1 SPTPSPRFLL
11 PPTAR
16 SLPESPLPSTS
27 LPPAAMSNASTS
39 VGAPPK
45 PTVDLSATVAAAL
58 PELEQLAKTNFPLAL
73 EKMLEL
79 EKQTR
84 AGEDMNS
91 TSRVLV
97 AIIDTCF
104 HAGDWVSL
112 NEYLVL
118 LAKRRGQLK
127 HSIVKM
133 VQHTIALIPQTPD
146 QTTKL
151 ALIDTLIAITDGRI
165 YVEVERAQLA
175 RLLAAI
181 REASGDI
188 PEAADI
194 LQALQVETFGSLSRT
209 DKIDF
214 ILEQVRLLAAKGD
227 YIRAGLAIR
236 KISPRTFDRKASAK
250 QKKDRLSSE
259 QAAAR
264 VEAAIMTDLK
274 LRYLQLQI
282 VLAMHDEKFLDV
294 CRFFR
299 QIYDT
304 VQHRAAQRAQGLL
317 PAEAISGGDVEMT
330 PAPGPGGAG
339 ASEEAALAGGAKA
352 LEPSLDPSHVAVS
365 QLKPTRTS
373 AEDDDQQWRQ
383 ALANMVVFATL
394 APFDHEQSDM
404 LHRVAAERRLSELPH
419 SPDIIQAFT
428 SSELIVWS
436 QFASKFG
443 EYLSDQHRFGKEAK
457 FKLADVYF
465 GRIVEHNIRIVSR
478 YYQRITLPRLSSML
492 FLDEN

>member
-1 SPTPSPRFLL
+1 
-11 PPTAR
+11 
-16 SLPESPLPSTS
+16 
-27 LPPAAMSNASTS
+27 
-39 VGAPPK
+39 
-45 PTVDLSATVAAAL
+45 
-58 PELEQLAKTNFPLAL
+58 
-73 EKMLEL
+73 
-79 EKQTR
+79 
-84 AGEDMNS
+84 
-91 TSRVLV
+91 
-97 AIIDTCF
+97 
-104 HAGDWVSL
+104 
-112 NEYLVL
+112 
-118 LAKRRGQLK
+118 
-127 HSIVKM
+127 M

-457 FKLADVYF
+457 FKLADKTEVVLAKLVAN
-465 GRIVEHNIRIVSR
+465 GTVSARIDRPAKLVKFSPAATSVNKGPKGTAPAAAAAATTTSTKADGAKQPAAPRVSAAHSTLNTWSKNVETLLSR
-478 YYQRITLPRLSSML
+478 VEETVHLIEKENML
-492 FLDEN
+492 LESKE